1 MSCNEIQS
9 LLQSYVTRE
18 LEPDRRRLVDEHL
31 IGCGECQRELAI
43 VSAIASSLDHQP
55 VLEPP
60 HDFAAH
66 VMRRLPDQRRFIPGP
81 AWALLLL
88 PVLTGVAWLLRGR
101 LVEWLLAGA
110 RAIGL
115 DLLRLPAPGPAQMT
129 VFGIAAIALGVLSV
143 AGVVAVG
150 WRLARDR

>member
-9 LLQSYVTRE
+9 LLQAYVTRE

-31 IGCGECQRELAI
+31 IECAGCQRELAV
-43 VSAIASSLDHQP
+43 VSAIVSSLDHQT
-55 VLEPP
+55 VIEPP

-81 AWALLLL
+81 VWALLAL
-88 PVLTGVAWLLRGR
+88 PALVCVAWFLRGR

-110 RAIGL
+110 RVVGF
-115 DLLRLPAPGPAQMT
+115 DSLRLSSPGPASVT
-129 VFGIAAIALGVLSV
+129 VFGIAAVALGALSV
-143 AGVVAVG
+143 AGVIAVG
-150 WRLARDR
+150 LRLARDR

>member
-9 LLQSYVTRE
+9 LLQAYVTRE

-31 IGCGECQRELAI
+31 VECVECQRELAV
-43 VSAIASSLDHQP
+43 VSAIVSSLDHQP

-81 AWALLLL
+81 VWALLAL
-88 PVLTGVAWLLRGR
+88 PVLVGVAWLLRGR
-101 LVEWLLAGA
+101 LVEWLIAGA
-110 RAIGL
+110 RAIGF
-115 DLLRLPAPGPAQMT
+115 DSLRLSSPGPASVT

-150 WRLARDR
+150 LRLARDR